1 MIISSTLNERR
12 SEIIKVGKEL
22 YIDMASK
29 RIVNFAIQ
37 SSQTSQ
43 EEDIAVTTQRKANN
57 KKTVTFAKN
66 LTTTLNEA
74 ADNSQ

>member
-1 MIISSTLNERR
+1 MILSSTLNERR
-12 SEIIKVGKEL
+12 SVIIKVGKEL

-29 RIVNFAIQ
+29 RLVNFAIQ
-37 SSQTSQ
+37 SSQMSQ
-43 EEDIAVTTQRKANN
+43 EEDIVVTTQRKADN

>member
-1 MIISSTLNERR
+1 MILSSTLNERR

-43 EEDIAVTTQRKANN
+43 EEDIAVTTQRKADN

-66 LTTTLNEA
+66 LTSTLNEA
-74 ADNSQ
+74 ADNQ